1 MIAYLKMLPILIL
14 VGGLAYA
21 AHWFIVNEKDN
32 RINQLQSNVDQ
43 LTVNNVALQ
52 AAAQQN
58 EATIRSMES
67 QMAAQVAQI
76 GALTDVNNQI
86 QKERDEYLSIFRRH
100 DLTKL
105 ARARPGLIESRINKG
120 TQEVFR
126 QIEEDSRELRK
137 VDENPIQN

>member
-32 RINQLQSNVDQ
+32 RINQLQTNVDQ

-52 AAAQQN
+52 AAAEQN

-76 GALTDVNNQI
+76 SQLTNLNSQI
-86 QKERDEYLSIFRRH
+86 QKERDDYLSIFRRH

-105 ARARPGLIESRINKG
+105 ARAKPGLIETRINRG
-120 TQEVFR
+120 TQEAFR
-126 QIEEDSRELRK
+126 QIEEDSKELREA
-137 VDENPIQN
+137 DAELNQN